1 MYYVKQLLSDD
12 NSIYYDMLK
21 DGLQGDYNII
31 AYRKHYG
38 GINSDVIKDIIDN
51 VINYSIYEIESYY
64 KNNVAA
70 YLCDILKRY
79 AHISLKNAI
88 KLAQLLKTEK
98 SNNEII
104 CATLQA
110 LFNKRYEVTVL
121 RGCCQDDWMTCYY
134 AIDDIQ
140 YDYIRYIE
148 AVMFNTGFEIM
159 IHEGDSI
166 PLTADDIDG
175 YSDYIAFNSCDM
187 LDDIAAYLN
196 TSKDNIKF
204 YEIEKTVQYTKIIYK
219 EVI

>member
-31 AYRKHYG
+31 AYRKHYD
-38 GINSDVIKDIIDN
+38 GINSVVIRDIIDN

-70 YLCDILKRY
+70 YLCDVLKVY

-98 SNNEII
+98 SCDVII

-121 RGCCQDDWMTCYY
+121 RGCCQDDWITCFY
-134 AIDDIQ
+134 AVDDISA
-140 YDYIRYIE
+140 DYLHYIE
-148 AVMFNTGFEIM
+148 AVIFNTGMEIM
-159 IHEGDSI
+159 IHDEKTI
-166 PLTADDIDG
+166 PSCADDVCGYCKYIDIK
-175 YSDYIAFNSCDM
+175 S
-187 LDDIAAYLN
+187 DDIKNDIAEFL
-196 TSKDNIKF
+196 SIKKDDIKLWL
-204 YEIEKTVQYTKIIYK
+204 INKTYTVLKCEYA
-219 EVI
+219 ED